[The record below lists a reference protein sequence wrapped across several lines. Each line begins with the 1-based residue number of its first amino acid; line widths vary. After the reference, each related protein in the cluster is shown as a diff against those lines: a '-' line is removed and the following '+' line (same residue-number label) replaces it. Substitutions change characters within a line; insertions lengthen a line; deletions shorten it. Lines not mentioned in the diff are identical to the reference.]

1 MKSNKQRRAEIVAR
15 RLARADR
22 LRVQMKTPQDARG
35 FAVQPGCVPADT
47 VLLARLNNSYG
58 LPSFYLDRPFTCRDC
73 GAQAVWTAKQQK
85 WWYEVVRA
93 HIDSRA
99 VRCLPCRRAR
109 RTALAASRAA
119 PGANRL
125 GDEVAWL
132 RAVSAA
138 PPDAQT
144 EARVEAALRSKWDGV
159 RKVAIEVL
167 GRWRRPADLPRLREW
182 AHDESLGRWSAVR
195 RAAAE
200 ALAATDNEKTTCR
213 SVKTTNSCARPIRSS
228 PPCGR
233 RSWRSCAPSRH
244 ATR

>member
-132 RAVSAA
+132 RAV
-138 PPDAQT
+138 
-144 EARVEAALRSKWDGV
+144 
-159 RKVAIEVL
+159 
-167 GRWRRPADLPRLREW
+167 
-182 AHDESLGRWSAVR
+182 
-195 RAAAE
+195 
-200 ALAATDNEKTTCR
+200 
-213 SVKTTNSCARPIRSS
+213 
-228 PPCGR
+228 
-233 RSWRSCAPSRH
+233 
-244 ATR
+244 

>member
-1 MKSNKQRRAEIVAR
+1 M
-15 RLARADR
+15 
-22 LRVQMKTPQDARG
+22 
-35 FAVQPGCVPADT
+35 
-47 VLLARLNNSYG
+47 
-58 LPSFYLDRPFTCRDC
+58 
-73 GAQAVWTAKQQK
+73 
-85 WWYEVVRA
+85 VRA

-200 ALAATDNEKTTCR
+200 ALAAASNEKTT
-213 SVKTTNSCARPIRSS
+213 
-228 PPCGR
+228 
-233 RSWRSCAPSRH
+233 
-244 ATR
+244 